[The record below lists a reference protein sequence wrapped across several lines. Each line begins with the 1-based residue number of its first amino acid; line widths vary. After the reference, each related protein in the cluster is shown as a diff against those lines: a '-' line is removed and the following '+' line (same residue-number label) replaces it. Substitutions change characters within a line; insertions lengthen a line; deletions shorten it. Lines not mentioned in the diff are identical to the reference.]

1 MEAAIQLTGK
11 AGLATNQRFA
21 NPYRLLI
28 VILGAAA
35 MAFSAYWLPMPRL
48 DLRFLVLAAVMMVF
62 SSYFSVQI
70 PHVNTNITVSDT
82 FIFLVLLLYGGLAG
96 VILAAAEGLC
106 SGLRV
111 SKGLGIQ
118 KKILIVAFNSAMMA
132 FSTFLTVAVV
142 QFFFGSLTQLRS
154 HDLSF
159 FIVSVGAMALVQYFS
174 NTGLS
179 AVIVSIKENQPI
191 LRTWHAHYMWTS
203 LTYVVG
209 AAVAGAIANGVERA
223 GLSILFVTTPII
235 LLIYF
240 TYQKYLSEIRST
252 SAQAEQA
259 ERDRAEAEKA
269 RAEAERERAEQAERH
284 VAELSRHIAEQERI
298 SAQLQESK
306 DHFRNAAFHD
316 ALTKLPNRALF
327 AENLKFVIER
337 AKQHEDY
344 QFAVLFLDLDR
355 FKNVNDSLG
364 HSIGDQLLIA
374 MARRLES
381 CIREV
386 DLVARLGGDE
396 FAILLDGIPSSSEAT
411 NMALRIQE
419 KLQAPFN
426 LSGHEVFTTTSI
438 GIALSS
444 TGYDDPENMLRDAD
458 TAMYRAKAHGKACY
472 EVFDKGMHAR
482 AVYLLQMENDLR
494 RALDREE
501 LRVYYQ
507 PIVSLDNGQL
517 AGFEALI
524 RWQHPERGIID
535 PVDFIPL
542 AEDTG
547 MIAPIGLWI
556 LKRACQQLAQWQWQ
570 SPVNRSLFMSVNLS
584 AKQVAEANL
593 VDEIRGILQ
602 ETHVDPRHLKL
613 EITESMVME
622 NAERAAQFFKRL
634 KALGVQLSI
643 DDFGTGYS
651 SLGYLHRFPLD
662 TLKIDQSFV
671 GRIGEAAEN
680 IEIVRTIVSLADNM
694 GMDVVA
700 EGVETLSQLAQLRKL
715 KCQYGQGY
723 LFSRPVDAASVS
735 AWISKKPHW
744 QESLFPGTS
753 EYFAPARTS
762 VVQLRSA

>member
-1 MEAAIQLTGK
+1 VEAAIQLIQQPKVATG
-11 AGLATNQRFA
+11 QRYA
-21 NPYRLLI
+21 DPYRWLI
-28 VILGAAA
+28 VALGTAAVIWS
-35 MAFSAYWLPMPRL
+35 AFWLPTPRL
-48 DLRFLVLAAVMMVF
+48 DIRFLVLAAVMMLV

-70 PHVNTNITVSDT
+70 PRVNTNITVSDT

-96 VILAAAEGLC
+96 ILLAAVEGLC

-111 SKGLGIQ
+111 SKGLRPY
-118 KKILIVAFNSAMMA
+118 KKVLIVAFNAAMMA
-132 FSTFLTVAVV
+132 GSTLITVAVMRYA
-142 QFFFGSLTQLRS
+142 FGPMSDLRS
-154 HDLSF
+154 HDLSRF
-159 FIVSVGAMALVQYFS
+159 VASIGAMAMLQYFA

-179 AVIVSIKENQPI
+179 AILMAIKEK
-191 LRTWHAHYMWTS
+191 RSVWRAWYTHYMWTS
-203 LTYVVG
+203 LTYVIG
-209 AAVAGAIANGVERA
+209 AAVAGALVTGVERA
-223 GLSILFVTTPII
+223 GLSVLLVTTPIV
-235 LLIYF
+235 LIVYF
-240 TYQKYLSEIRST
+240 TYQKYLNEIKAT
-252 SAQAEQA
+252 SAQAELA
-259 ERDRAEAEKA
+259 ERERAEAEKA

-284 VAELSRHIAEQERI
+284 VEELSRHIAEQERI
-298 SAQLQESK
+298 SIQLQESK
-306 DHFRNAAFHD
+306 DHFRFAAFHD
-316 ALTKLPNRALF
+316 ALTNLPNRALLT
-327 AENLKFVIER
+327 ENLKFVIER

-364 HSIGDQLLIA
+364 HSIGDQLLMA

-386 DLVARLGGDE
+386 DMVARLGGDE
-396 FAILLDGIPSSSEAT
+396 FAILLDGISNTAEAT
-411 NMALRIQE
+411 AMCRRIQE
-419 KLQAPFN
+419 KLASPFN

-438 GIALSS
+438 GIAMSS
-444 TGYDDPENMLRDAD
+444 TGYDHPENMLRDAD
-458 TAMYRAKAHGKACY
+458 TAMYRAKAQGKACY

-507 PIVSLDNGQL
+507 PIVSLENGQL

-524 RWQHPERGIID
+524 RWQHPDRGFIN

-556 LKRACQQLAQWQWQ
+556 LKKACQQLSQWQWQ
-570 SPVNRSLFMSVNLS
+570 SHANRSLFMSVNLS
-584 AKQVAEANL
+584 GKQLSENDL
-593 VDEIRGILQ
+593 VDQIGDILK

-613 EITESMVME
+613 EITESVVME
-622 NAERAAQFFKRL
+622 NAEQAARLLKRL

-651 SLGYLHRFPLD
+651 SLGYLHRFPVD
-662 TLKIDQSFV
+662 TLKIDRSFV

-680 IEIVRTIVSLADNM
+680 IEIVRTIVSLADNI

-700 EGVETLSQLAQLRKL
+700 EGVETLGQLAQLRKL

-723 LFSRPVDAASVS
+723 LFSRPVDAASIDT
-735 AWISKKPHW
+735 WIANTPEW
-744 QESLFPGTS
+744 QASLFPTS
-753 EYFAPARTS
+753 GEYFVPAHTS